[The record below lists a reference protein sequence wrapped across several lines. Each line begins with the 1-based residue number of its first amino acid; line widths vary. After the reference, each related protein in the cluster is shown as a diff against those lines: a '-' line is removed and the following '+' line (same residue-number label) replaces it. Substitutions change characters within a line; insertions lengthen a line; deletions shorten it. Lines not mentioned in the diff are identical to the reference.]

1 MSIHFF
7 VFPYKQVCLHCVTF
21 VYSVTEVVWETDG
34 VEEPHETKPA
44 SAKTVAQP
52 AVVET
57 KPITDK
63 YASLSLSRSSLT
75 FAHSG
80 LWSYGKQSHEYK
92 KTITELYPPKLGT
105 VGTNQMQS
113 FQYKVWR

>member
-1 MSIHFF
+1 MSF
-7 VFPYKQVCLHCVTF
+7 VCPLISLFPCKQVCLHCVTF

-63 YASLSLSRSSLT
+63 LAPSKAQRGPQQGASTKGSNKS
-75 FAHSG
+75 A
-80 LWSYGKQSHEYK
+80 GKAAAKGPQQG
-92 KTITELYPPKLGT
+92 KLD
-105 VGTNQMQS
+105 S
-113 FQYKVWR
+113 FFKRKS

>member
-1 MSIHFF
+1 
-7 VFPYKQVCLHCVTF
+7 VFPYKQVSFYFVTF

-63 YASLSLSRSSLT
+63 YASLSLSLSLIID
-75 FAHSG
+75 FCSFWSLV
-80 LWSYGKQSHEYK
+80 LWQAVS
-92 KTITELYPPKLGT
+92 
-105 VGTNQMQS
+105 
-113 FQYKVWR
+113 

>member
-1 MSIHFF
+1 VSIHFF
-7 VFPYKQVCLHCVTF
+7 VFPYKQVCLQCVTF

-63 YASLSLSRSSLT
+63 YASLSLSLIIDFCSFWSLV
-75 FAHSG
+75 
-80 LWSYGKQSHEYK
+80 LWQASLMS
-92 KTITELYPPKLGT
+92 TIRP
-105 VGTNQMQS
+105 
-113 FQYKVWR
+113 

>member
-1 MSIHFF
+1 
-7 VFPYKQVCLHCVTF
+7 
-21 VYSVTEVVWETDG
+21 VVWETDG

-63 YASLSLSRSSLT
+63 YASLSLSLSLSLSSLT

-80 LWSYGKQSHEYK
+80 LWSYGKQSHEYN

-105 VGTNQMQS
+105 VGTNQMQ
-113 FQYKVWR
+113 